1 MDKTGTFRADT
12 CFFDSMVRIMF
23 FHWGKRVIIATAGLM
38 VALMT
43 SPVSGQ
49 IADYDPPELQGIDVV
64 EHSGEMIPFDLVF
77 LNDKGDTVSLGDYF
91 NQGKPV
97 ILVLAYYECPMLCTL
112 VLNGLSDGL
121 RNLGWAPGKNYQ
133 VVTASIDP
141 RETPDL
147 AAGKKK
153 IYLENL
159 ALPLEDDGWAFL
171 VGEERQSRALAD
183 AVGFE
188 YYYDE
193 RIKQYA
199 HPAVI
204 FVLTEDGRIS
214 RYLYGIEYSSRDL
227 KLSLMEASE
236 GKIGSTLEKIILYCY
251 HYDPE
256 EGGYVVF
263 AANVMKLGGL
273 LTLGLLLIFLAI
285 VWRIEIRRR
294 KVSVVST
301 ENERSSA

>member
-1 MDKTGTFRADT
+1 MMRIVIFRPK
-12 CFFDSMVRIMF
+12 SSLIL
-23 FHWGKRVIIATAGLM
+23 ATAVLTIAL
-38 VALMT
+38 VAA
-43 SPVSGQ
+43 PVFGQ
-49 IADYDPPELQGIDVV
+49 IADYNPPELQGIDVV
-64 EHSGEMIPFDLVF
+64 EHPGEKIPLNFVF
-77 LNDKGDTVSLGDYF
+77 LNDMGDTVRLGDYF
-91 NQGKPV
+91 GQGKPV

-121 RNLGWAPGKNYQ
+121 RNLGWVPGENYQ
-133 VVTASIDP
+133 VVTVSIDP
-141 RETPDL
+141 RETPEL

-159 ALPLEDDGWAFL
+159 ALPVVDDGWAFL
-171 VGEERQSRALAD
+171 AGEESQSRALAD

-193 RIKQYA
+193 KTKQYA

-204 FVLTEDGRIS
+204 FVLTENGRIS
-214 RYLYGIEYSSRDL
+214 RYLYGIEYGSRDL
-227 KLSLMEASE
+227 RLSLMEASE
-236 GKIGSTLEKIILYCY
+236 GKIGNTLEKIILYCY

-263 AANVMKLGGL
+263 AANVMKLGGA
-273 LTLGLLLIFLAI
+273 LTLGLLLIFLVI

-294 KVSVVST
+294 KVPVISD
-301 ENERSSA
+301 ENERGSS